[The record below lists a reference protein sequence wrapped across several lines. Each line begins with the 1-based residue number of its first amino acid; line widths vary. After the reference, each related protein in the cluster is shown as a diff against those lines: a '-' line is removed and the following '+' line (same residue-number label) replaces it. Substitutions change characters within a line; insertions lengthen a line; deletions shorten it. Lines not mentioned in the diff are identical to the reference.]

1 MARYLMKYILGAITV
16 DTRYDLPAHR
26 HTHTHMIWYDIQVI
40 LIVGTEIDR
49 YLGLAKQ
56 KTMFY
61 VGRD

>member
-1 MARYLMKYILGAITV
+1 MKYILGAITV

-26 HTHTHMIWYDIQVI
+26 HTHTHIWYDMIWYDIQVI

-56 KTMFY
+56 ETMFY